1 MKTFVRVMIAVLL
14 AFALNSSATEK
25 NDNPSLPFSKFQVY
39 YVMIENVPDEM
50 YPKIIYKSFEIG
62 EIVDKELTASG
73 TYVQIKVRI
82 HEQYLP
88 LIHTNATF
96 YFDEAILRYY
106 ALKETGEPLAE
117 ESRIMGFDNQI
128 DLNLAIAKMKAEEWY
143 EDFREWS
150 KEKIAKF
157 K

>member
-1 MKTFVRVMIAVLL
+1 MKSFLHFL
-14 AFALNSSATEK
+14 AAIGFAIPIVSGGSTTNATLGSA
-25 NDNPSLPFSKFQVY
+25 PARSQIY

-50 YPKIIYKSFEIG
+50 YTKIIYKSFEIG
-62 EIVDKELTASG
+62 EIVDKELTANG
-73 TYVQIKVRI
+73 TYVQIRIRI

-96 YFDEAILRYY
+96 YFDDAILRYY
-106 ALKETGEPLAE
+106 SLEETGESLAE

-128 DLNLAIAKMKAEEWY
+128 VLNLAIAKMKAEEWY
-143 EDFREWS
+143 KDFTEWS
-150 KEKIAKF
+150 KVQLNKF